1 MEDVFDINRRNWE
14 DRVAIHLRDTTG
26 FYNIKGFLAGEDT
39 LTPIEAAE
47 IGDIR
52 GKRLLHLQCHFGLDT
67 LSLARRGA
75 DVTGLDISPSAIA
88 AARDLAQRAGLQ
100 ARFVEGNVYDAPAL
114 VPGPFDIVFTTWGTI
129 NWLPDIRRW
138 AQTIAAVLAPGG
150 FFYFADG
157 HPNTLLLDQAEG
169 RLFAIHRRH
178 SAPDAPAEDGGDD
191 DLTTY
196 TGDPTPLV
204 NTASRTWTHSL
215 SGILTVLLDAGLTIE
230 MVHEHDAVP
239 WEFFPMTIKGPD
251 RLYRLP
257 EDGPGVPLGLSL
269 KARKTHSFG
278 RNSSK

>member
-1 MEDVFDINRRNWE
+1 MGNVFEINRRNWE

-26 FYNIKGFLAGEDT
+26 FYNIKGFIAGEDT

-47 IGDIR
+47 IGDVR

-75 DVTGLDISPSAIA
+75 DVTGLDISPSAIT
-88 AARDLAQRAGLQ
+88 AARDLARQVDLP
-100 ARFVEGNVYDAPAL
+100 ARFVEGNVYDAPTL
-114 VPGPFDIVFTTWGTI
+114 TPGPFDIVFTTWGTI

-150 FFYFADG
+150 CFYFADG
-157 HPNTLLLDQAEG
+157 HPYTLMLEEVEG
-169 RLFAIHRRH
+169 RLFVVPRPQ
-178 SAPDAPAEDGGDD
+178 STPDAPTEDGGDD

-204 NTASRTWTHSL
+204 NTASSTWTHSL
-215 SGILTVLLDAGLTIE
+215 SGILTALLDAGLAIE
-230 MVHEHDAVP
+230 MVREHDAAP
-239 WEFFPMTIKGPD
+239 WAFFNMTVRGPD

-257 EDGPGVPLGLSL
+257 EGGPRPPLAVTIR
-269 KARKTHSFG
+269 ARKP
-278 RNSSK
+278 